1 MKSRFFFM
9 FVFCFL
15 SICLFLFLFV
25 FKCMAEVL
33 TLELKVYDSLSQE
46 EMASLAHCNGK
57 NS

>member
-46 EMASLAHCNGK
+46 GDGLIGSL
-57 NS
+57 